1 MAAPPC
7 QGKVQGL
14 RVLIKGTGL
23 KIFHLMSGAPYGGV
37 ERQALRLAALLA
49 REKVPQRAMFA
60 RDPARAKAFDALG
73 VPPIEMDFPSRFAF
87 LDRRQIN
94 STIKRFA
101 PDVVISWT
109 PDVAAMVQK
118 GDFVH
123 LGRLGTSFDH
133 QELLNKCQ
141 HLFTPSL
148 ARANAAMVAG
158 WSVQQVHVLPHLP
171 MLEDER
177 KAAPMSRKALYTPPT
192 AKLIFTSMRLLRKQG
207 LETLLDAIARLSGYY
222 LWIAG
227 DGADREAL
235 GAAAH
240 ERGVKPRVR
249 FLGWQDNLVPYLTAC
264 DVFVYPAKQEDVG
277 DAVVEAWAAGAPVIA
292 ADSLGPGLLIKH
304 KENGL
309 LVPVDDAVN
318 LAEAIKWITGDPA
331 LAPKLR
337 AEGAKA
343 FAETFAMDKVA
354 PQYLDLLNKLS
365 AKTAASI
372 L

>member
-1 MAAPPC
+1 
-7 QGKVQGL
+7 
-14 RVLIKGTGL
+14 
-23 KIFHLMSGAPYGGV
+23 MSGAPYGGI
-37 ERQALRLAALLA
+37 ERQALRLAGLLA

-60 RDPARAKAFDALG
+60 RDATRAKTFDALG

-94 STIKRFA
+94 SAIKRFA

-109 PDVAAMVQK
+109 PDVAALVQK
-118 GDFVH
+118 GEFVH

-141 HLFTPSL
+141 HLFMPPL

-158 WSVQQVHVLPHLP
+158 WSVQQVHVLPHIP
-171 MLEDER
+171 MQEDER
-177 KAAPMSRKALYTPPT
+177 KAAPVSRKALYTPPT
-192 AKLIFTSMRLLRKQG
+192 AKLVFTSMRLLRKQG

-222 LWIAG
+222 LWVAG

-235 GAAAH
+235 GVAAH

-264 DVFVYPAKQEDVG
+264 DVFVYPAKQDDVG
-277 DAVVEAWAAGAPVIA
+277 DAVVEAWAGSAPVIA
-292 ADSLGPGLLIKH
+292 ADSLGPGLLIRH

-309 LVPVDDAVN
+309 LVPVDDAIN
-318 LAEAIKWITGDPA
+318 LAEAIKWLMGDKA
-331 LAPKLR
+331 LADKLR
-337 AEGAKA
+337 EGGSKA
-343 FAETFAMDKVA
+343 FSETYALDKVA
-354 PQYLDLLNKLS
+354 PQYLDLLHKL
-365 AKTAASI
+365 TAVPAAPSRP
-372 L
+372 

>member
-1 MAAPPC
+1 
-7 QGKVQGL
+7 
-14 RVLIKGTGL
+14 
-23 KIFHLMSGAPYGGV
+23 MSGAPFGGI
-37 ERQALRLAALLA
+37 ERQALRLAGLLA
-49 REKVPQRAMFA
+49 REKIAQRAMFA
-60 RDPARAKAFDALG
+60 RDAARAKAFDALG

-94 STIKRFA
+94 AAIKRFE
-101 PDVVISWT
+101 PDIVISWT
-109 PDVAAMVQK
+109 PDVAALVQK
-118 GDFVH
+118 GGFVH

-158 WSVQQVHVLPHLP
+158 WSVQQVHVLPHIP
-171 MLEDER
+171 MQEEEC
-177 KAAPMSRKALYTPPT
+177 KAAPVSRKALYTPPT
-192 AKLIFTSMRLLRKQG
+192 AKLIFTSMRLQQKQG
-207 LETLLDAIARLSGYY
+207 LETLLDAIARLSGHY

-227 DGADREAL
+227 DGPDREAL

-318 LAEAIKWITGDPA
+318 LAEAIKWLAGDQA
-331 LAPKLR
+331 LSAKLR
-337 AEGAKA
+337 ENGSRA
-343 FAETFAMDKVA
+343 FAESFAMDKVA
-354 PQYLDLLNKLS
+354 PQYLDLLKSLTAMS
-365 AKTAASI
+365 AGAPTAANARP
-372 L
+372 